1 MPGTAGRSV
10 ALAVTLTVTV
20 TVALAVTHSLAH
32 PFAYR
37 YAFDQRVFDDRVGGV
52 VNASPDWLVYGN
64 RLGVLSYGDRLG
76 VGVLGLRRHDR
87 GIS

>member
-1 MPGTAGRSV
+1 MPGTAGRGV

-20 TVALAVTHSLAH
+20 VLAVTH

-37 YAFDQRVFDDRVGGV
+37 YSFAQRVFDDRVGGV
-52 VNASPDWLVYGN
+52 VNACPDWLVHGI
-64 RLGVLSYGDRLG
+64 RLGFLSYGDRLG

>member
-1 MPGTAGRSV
+1 MPGTAGRGV
-10 ALAVTLTVTV
+10 ALAVTLTV

-52 VNASPDWLVYGN
+52 VNASPDWLAYGN
-64 RLGVLSYGDRLG
+64 RLGFLSYGDRLG
-76 VGVLGLRRHDR
+76 VGVLGLRRHDC
-87 GIS
+87 GLS